1 LQKVKDKRSYFGIA
15 KDLFKLWR
23 VMGWVQESHLTVIN
37 RDFCINECDEKPCTF
52 ICPARVYE
60 WDESEKIIKVAYE
73 GCVECGTCRYGCPDN
88 INWSNP
94 RGGYGI
100 TYKFG

>member
-1 LQKVKDKRSYFGIA
+1 MSEKMTLEDKLYLDR
-15 KDLFKLWR
+15 FKPDS
-23 VMGWVQESHLTVIN
+23 ESHLTVIN
-37 RDFCINECDEKPCTF
+37 RDFCVNECDEKPCTF

-60 WDESEKIIKVAYE
+60 WDEEEEIIKVAYE
-73 GCVECGTCRYGCPDN
+73 GCVECGACRYGCPDN